1 MRIVIARMNHETNSF
16 SPVPTPLS
24 AFNPRWGDE
33 ALIAGTG
40 SATAMGAFIAFAE
53 RMRASISAPVFA
65 HANPSGP
72 VDLAAWERMA
82 DAIVDEVSKGCE
94 LVLLDLHGAM
104 VTTDGGDGE
113 GALLARVRAAAPQ
126 AKVGVALDL
135 HTNLSQSMVDNADVL
150 VGFKTYPHIDMVET
164 GEHVVRVIEA
174 MLTQGCTTFKA
185 RVHPPLLAQT
195 LRMNTEEQ
203 GAMRDAIAAARS
215 AEARDGILAVSV
227 FGGFPL
233 ADIADAGMSVLVIA
247 QNQQLADETAQEI
260 AQQLWDAREAFV
272 FHEDEL
278 ASSLDHAMQL
288 GTGAGTGP
296 VLLLDHGDNCMSGG
310 TCDTMDVLVE
320 ALDRGLSGI
329 IAGPICDPSAVE
341 VMHEA
346 GVGAQVTLQLGNHLP
361 RPNGE
366 VMPIAITGKVV
377 SVSNGQY
384 VVSGPTYTG
393 MRCSMGRAAVI
404 DLGRAL
410 VLVSE
415 EPHEPWDLGVFHS
428 VELDPACCSY
438 LILKSRM
445 YYRPVFQP
453 ISRATVHCASPGVTS
468 SDYTL
473 FPYRHVPRP
482 VFPIEPD
489 TRWDASA

>member
-53 RMRASISAPVFA
+53 RMRASISTPVFA

-82 DAIVDEVSKGCE
+82 DAIVGEVSKGCE

-126 AKVGVALDL
+126 ARIGVALDL
-135 HTNLSQSMVDNADVL
+135 HTNLSQAMVDNADVL

-164 GEHVVRVIEA
+164 GEHVIRVIETLLERECA
-174 MLTQGCTTFKA
+174 TFKA

-195 LRMNTEEQ
+195 LQMNTEEP
-203 GAMRDAIAAARS
+203 GAMRDAIEAARA
-215 AEARDGILAVSV
+215 AETRDGILAVSV

-247 QNQQLADETAQEI
+247 QNQRLADDTAQKI
-260 AQQLWDAREAFV
+260 AQQLWDARKAFV

-278 ASSLDHAMQL
+278 GLSLDHAKQL
-288 GTGAGTGP
+288 QAGAGEGP

-310 TCDTMDVLVE
+310 TCDTMDVMV
-320 ALDRGLSGI
+320 AAMDRGLSGI
-329 IAGPICDPSAVE
+329 IAGPICDPAAVE
-341 VMHEA
+341 VMHSV

-366 VMPIAITGKVV
+366 VTPIVLAGKVV
-377 SVSNGQY
+377 SVSDGQY

-404 DLGRAL
+404 DLGSAL
-410 VLVSE
+410 ILVSE

-428 VELDPACCSY
+428 VELDPSRCSY

-468 SDYTL
+468 SDFTL
-473 FPYRHVPRP
+473 FPYQHVPRP
-482 VFPIEPD
+482 IYPIESD
-489 TRWDASA
+489 TRWAASA

>member
-1 MRIVIARMNHETNSF
+1 
-16 SPVPTPLS
+16 
-24 AFNPRWGDE
+24 
-33 ALIAGTG
+33 
-40 SATAMGAFIAFAE
+40 
-53 RMRASISAPVFA
+53 
-65 HANPSGP
+65 
-72 VDLAAWERMA
+72 
-82 DAIVDEVSKGCE
+82 
-94 LVLLDLHGAM
+94 
-104 VTTDGGDGE
+104 
-113 GALLARVRAAAPQ
+113 
-126 AKVGVALDL
+126 
-135 HTNLSQSMVDNADVL
+135 
-150 VGFKTYPHIDMVET
+150 
-164 GEHVVRVIEA
+164 
-174 MLTQGCTTFKA
+174 
-185 RVHPPLLAQT
+185 
-195 LRMNTEEQ
+195 
-203 GAMRDAIAAARS
+203 
-215 AEARDGILAVSV
+215 
-227 FGGFPL
+227 
-233 ADIADAGMSVLVIA
+233 
-247 QNQQLADETAQEI
+247 
-260 AQQLWDAREAFV
+260 
-272 FHEDEL
+272 
-278 ASSLDHAMQL
+278 
-288 GTGAGTGP
+288 
-296 VLLLDHGDNCMSGG
+296 MSGG

>member
-33 ALIAGTG
+33 ALIAGIG

-53 RMRASISAPVFA
+53 RVGASIRTPVFA

-72 VDLAAWERMA
+72 VELAAWERMA
-82 DAIVDEVSKGCE
+82 AAIVDEVAKGCE
-94 LVLLDLHGAM
+94 VVLLDLHGAM

-113 GALLARVRAAAPQ
+113 GALLARVRAAAPH
-126 AKVGVALDL
+126 AKIGVALDL
-135 HTNLSQSMVDNADVL
+135 HTNLSQLMVDNADVL

-164 GEHVVRVIEA
+164 GEHVVRVIEG
-174 MLTQGCTTFKA
+174 MLEDGCGTYKSK
-185 RVHPPLLAQT
+185 VHPPLLAHT
-195 LRMNTEEQ
+195 LQMNTEVP
-203 GAMRDAIAAARS
+203 GAMRDAIAAARA
-215 AEARDGILAVSV
+215 AEAQPGVLAVSV

-233 ADIADAGMSVLVIA
+233 ADIADAGMSVLVVA
-247 QNQQLADETAQEI
+247 QEQRLADETARKI
-260 AQQLWDAREAFV
+260 ARQLWQTREAFV

-278 ASSLDHAMQL
+278 SDSLAHAQQLADSS
-288 GTGAGTGP
+288 GNGP

-310 TCDTMDVLVE
+310 TCDTMDVLAA
-320 ALDRGLSGI
+320 ALDRGLTEI
-329 IAGPICDPSAVE
+329 ITGPICDPTAVA
-341 VMHEA
+341 VMHDA
-346 GVGAQVTLQLGNHLP
+346 GIGAQVELQLGNQML
-361 RPNGE
+361 RPNGT
-366 VMPIAITGKVV
+366 VSPIAVTGKVV
-377 SVSNGQY
+377 AVSDGQY

-404 DLGRAL
+404 DLGTAQ

-428 VELDPACCSY
+428 VELDPTRCRY

-482 VFPIEPD
+482 VFPIEPG
-489 TRWDASA
+489 TRWDADA